1 MITFAYELRDADRDL
16 VVGTVL
22 GPVVN
27 EQGQPGIGPIA
38 DLVSG
43 RGQLAWD
50 TTGIAPGT
58 YPLTARLDD
67 GADVDGPD
75 GDADYVEQGAG
86 AITVTA
92 GLR

>member
-1 MITFAYELRDADRDL
+1 M
-16 VVGTVL
+16 VGAVL

-27 EQGQPGIGPIA
+27 DQGQPGIGPIA

-43 RGQLAWD
+43 RAVVTWD
-50 TTGIAPGT
+50 TTGVAPGA
-58 YPLTARLDD
+58 YPLTAQLDD

-75 GDADYVEQGAG
+75 GDADYVELGVG
-86 AITVTA
+86 MIVVTA